1 MRAIS
6 PEAAA
11 SLVKSGSRV
20 VTGGFGSCG
29 HPDSLSKALRNRF
42 LQTGEPKG
50 LRLLFAA
57 GSGDRAGRGL
67 DQLALDGLVSE
78 AVGGFWGLCPALGN
92 LAKMGVIDAHNW
104 PQGVI
109 SGLFSEIAARR
120 PGVFTTVGLGTFV
133 DPRNQGGVVGTNGC
147 QPLVNRLDLN
157 GKEYLFYPSLPID
170 IAFLRG
176 TSTDQAGNIYFCE
189 ETSFMDALAQATAV
203 HNSGGIVVVQV
214 KRVVDRG
221 SKPPSEV
228 RIPGL
233 LVDYV
238 VFADDPDHP
247 QTYGH
252 RYEPSFVKG
261 VPESFPRANG
271 RPVDLARLIIADRAS
286 LELRGHP
293 GAHVNLG
300 IGIPALIGERAA
312 LLGLHDY
319 TLTVESG
326 LFGGLPA
333 EGLSFGAS
341 SGRSAVVEQSAL
353 FDLYDGGGIDIAF
366 LGFGEVDE
374 AGNVNVSR
382 LGERLQGSGGFINIT
397 QSASRIIFCGTMT
410 TSGMAV
416 SIENS
421 TLRIVR
427 EGKTRKFVPSVSHLT
442 FNSKVSAARSVTYV
456 TERCVFDL
464 LDGRLTLTE
473 IAPGVSIDDIKSIA
487 DIDFS
492 VSSSISGYKTLTRDN
507 ISKYESI
514 AMN

>member
-1 MRAIS
+1 
-6 PEAAA
+6 
-11 SLVKSGSRV
+11 VKSGSRV

-42 LQTGEPKG
+42 LRTGEPKG

-57 GSGDRAGRGL
+57 GSGDRSGRGL

-92 LAKMGVIDAHNW
+92 LAKLGAIDAHNW

-109 SGLFSEIAARR
+109 SRLFSEIAARR
-120 PGVFTTVGLGTFV
+120 PGIFTTIGLGTFV

-147 QPLVNRLDLN
+147 QPLRLDLK

-170 IAFLRG
+170 VAFLRG
-176 TSTDQAGNIYFCE
+176 TSADEAGNVYFCE
-189 ETSFMDALAQATAV
+189 ETSFMDALAQATAA

-214 KRVVDRG
+214 KRIVDRRT
-221 SKPPSEV
+221 KAPSEV

-238 VFADDPDHP
+238 VCSNDSDHP

-252 RYEPSFVKG
+252 HYEPSFVEG
-261 VPESFPRANG
+261 APETLPKANG
-271 RPVDLARLIIADRAS
+271 RPSDLVRLIIADRAA
-286 LELRGHP
+286 LELQRHP

-341 SGRSAVVEQSAL
+341 SGRTAVVEQSAL
-353 FDLYDGGGIDIAF
+353 FDLYDGGGIDVAF
-366 LGFGEVDE
+366 VGFGEVDE

-382 LGERLQGSGGFINIT
+382 LGERLSGSGGFINIT
-397 QSASRIIFCGTMT
+397 QSASSVVFCGMMT
-410 TSGMAV
+410 AVGLAV

-421 TLRIVR
+421 TLRIAR
-427 EGKTRKFVPSVSHLT
+427 EGKIRKFVPNVSHLT
-442 FNSKVSAARSVTYV
+442 FNSKMNPAQSVTYI

-473 IAPGVSIDDIKSIA
+473 IAPGISVDDIKSIA

-492 VSSSISGYKTLTRDN
+492 VSSNISEYKALTRKN
-507 ISKYESI
+507 IAKYQRI
-514 AMN
+514 ATN